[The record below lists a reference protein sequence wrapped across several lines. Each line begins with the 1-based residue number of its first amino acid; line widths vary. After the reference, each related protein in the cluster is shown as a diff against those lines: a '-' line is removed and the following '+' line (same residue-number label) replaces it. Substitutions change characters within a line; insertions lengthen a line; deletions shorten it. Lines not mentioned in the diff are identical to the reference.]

1 MKWWPLVLVAVAVVT
16 VSLLLDP
23 TVLLWFMGMYPVPAG
38 TSVMYQFWSGFYI
51 VMVTVVTSNWL
62 RKQNCHVEWC
72 WRTGRYPVVD
82 GAFLVCR
89 HHSPDPEVRH
99 GKVSFEHIVHMHQ
112 KTQAGRNNPEG

>member
-1 MKWWPLVLVAVAVVT
+1 MKWWPVILVAVVV
-16 VSLLLDP
+16 VVISLVFDP
-23 TVLLWFMGMYPVPAG
+23 RLVMWFIGMYPVPAG

-72 WRTGRYPVVD
+72 WRTGRYPVAD
-82 GAFLVCR
+82 GVFMVCR

-99 GKVSFEHIVHMHQ
+99 GRVSFEHVVHVHR
-112 KTQAGRNNPEG
+112 KSQAARGMKS